1 MKIFSIFIP
10 LIFAFVLIIQNFYEN
25 RGFYFL
31 KKYLFYL
38 LFFIF
43 FIFIFWPYL
52 WADPIDNFAELFFSV
67 RKDLVDVRTLYFNE
81 YVQNFLLPSAYIINW
96 IFISS
101 PIIQNLLFV
110 LGFLY
115 CLVRIIRRLFK
126 IEKKMIYNDLWRSEN
141 ERIDFILLFIFIFFF
156 TFFITFNAPFYNGW
170 RLVYF
175 FNFFII
181 FFAVYFIY
189 LLFNFFK
196 NKKILKKILSFL
208 IVLSITYNFL
218 VLIVHHPF
226 QSIYFNNFLSKKFV
240 NGFEGDYY
248 GISSKHFFNK
258 ILKIDKRKKLNIA
271 VASHTPLQRGLEAFS
286 SDIQGKFNIV
296 GQEYNLA
303 DYIYKNNVSE
313 VNIKLNNKYNIPR
326 NFSKV
331 YQLNINKTL
340 IYEIYK
346 RN

>member
-1 MKIFSIFIP
+1 M
-10 LIFAFVLIIQNFYEN
+10 
-25 RGFYFL
+25 
-31 KKYLFYL
+31 
-38 LFFIF
+38 
-43 FIFIFWPYL
+43 
-52 WADPIDNFAELFFSV
+52 
-67 RKDLVDVRTLYFNE
+67 VDVRTLYFNE

-196 NKKILKKILSFL
+196 NKKILKKF
-208 IVLSITYNFL
+208 
-218 VLIVHHPF
+218 
-226 QSIYFNNFLSKKFV
+226 
-240 NGFEGDYY
+240 
-248 GISSKHFFNK
+248 
-258 ILKIDKRKKLNIA
+258 
-271 VASHTPLQRGLEAFS
+271 
-286 SDIQGKFNIV
+286 
-296 GQEYNLA
+296 
-303 DYIYKNNVSE
+303 
-313 VNIKLNNKYNIPR
+313 
-326 NFSKV
+326 
-331 YQLNINKTL
+331 
-340 IYEIYK
+340 
-346 RN
+346 

>member
-126 IEKKMIYNDLWRSEN
+126 IEKK
-141 ERIDFILLFIFIFFF
+141 
-156 TFFITFNAPFYNGW
+156 
-170 RLVYF
+170 
-175 FNFFII
+175 
-181 FFAVYFIY
+181 
-189 LLFNFFK
+189 
-196 NKKILKKILSFL
+196 
-208 IVLSITYNFL
+208 
-218 VLIVHHPF
+218 
-226 QSIYFNNFLSKKFV
+226 
-240 NGFEGDYY
+240 
-248 GISSKHFFNK
+248 
-258 ILKIDKRKKLNIA
+258 
-271 VASHTPLQRGLEAFS
+271 
-286 SDIQGKFNIV
+286 
-296 GQEYNLA
+296 
-303 DYIYKNNVSE
+303 
-313 VNIKLNNKYNIPR
+313 
-326 NFSKV
+326 
-331 YQLNINKTL
+331 
-340 IYEIYK
+340 
-346 RN
+346 